1 MSELW
6 NELTLRAGTT
16 LTPEQ
21 HALLHRYLDLLEA
34 GGRRMNL
41 TRITDRAAAELLHV
55 ADSLTLLPFLP
66 SGPICIAD
74 VGSGGG
80 VPGIV
85 LAIALPRAQ
94 VTLIESTGKKCR
106 FLEESIAALGLGNAS
121 VLPGRAE
128 DLAEMGGQDGSRE
141 RFDVVVARALATLS
155 WVAEWCLPLA
165 RVGGEVLAMKGPK
178 AAEELAKAKPVI
190 RLLGGGEPQVEQAHL
205 LGAEG
210 HMIIRIPKRSPTPTR
225 YPRKSTTTSGKPLT

>member
-1 MSELW
+1 MSDFW
-6 NELTLRAGTT
+6 NELAQRTGTT
-16 LTPEQ
+16 LSPQ
-21 HALLHRYLDLLEA
+21 QLALLHRYLDLLDA

-41 TRITDRAAAELLHV
+41 TRITDRPAAELLHV

-66 SGPICIAD
+66 SGPIRIAD

-85 LAIALPRAQ
+85 LAIVLPRAQ

-106 FLEESIAALGLGNAS
+106 FLQETIAALGLGNAS

-128 DLAEMGGQDGSRE
+128 DLAEMGGHDGPRE

-155 WVAEWCLPLA
+155 WLAEWCLPLA

-178 AAEELAKAKPVI
+178 AAEELTAAKPVM
-190 RLLGGGEPQVEQAHL
+190 RLLGGGEPKIEQAHL
-205 LGAEG
+205 LGTEG
-210 HMIIRIPKRSPTPTR
+210 HLIIRIPKRAPTPTR
-225 YPRKSTTTSGKPLT
+225 YPRKSTTTGGKPLT